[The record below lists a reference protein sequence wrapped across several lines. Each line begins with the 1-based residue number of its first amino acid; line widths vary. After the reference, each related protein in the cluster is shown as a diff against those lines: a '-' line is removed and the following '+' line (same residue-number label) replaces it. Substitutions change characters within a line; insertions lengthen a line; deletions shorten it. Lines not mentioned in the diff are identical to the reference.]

1 MLVYLLFVVG
11 FFVLIKGA
19 DILVEGSSSL
29 ARRFNVSDLV
39 IGLTVVAF
47 GTSTP
52 ELFLNIIASI
62 NGNTDLAIGNV
73 LGSNISNIF
82 LILGISSL
90 IYPLKVTEGTVWK
103 EIPFSLLAV
112 IALGVMVNG
121 PFLDNE
127 KQSVLARSDGLLL
140 LLFFIIFIYYS
151 CSIAAKIDGIEENV
165 PTAEHSILK
174 SCIMVILG
182 LICLTFGSKWIV
194 NGAIKIATSFGMSEN
209 LIGLTILA
217 IGTSLPELA
226 TSVAA
231 AYKKKADIAV
241 GNIVGS
247 NIFNIL
253 LVLGVSSVIRP
264 LPFSA
269 SSNMDIG
276 AVIFASLFLFMT
288 MFTFKKHLLDRREGA
303 VFLTLYVAYISFRVY
318 TEYT

>member
-1 MLVYLLFVVG
+1 MLVYLLFVAG

-52 ELFLNIIASI
+52 ELFVNVIASI
-62 NGNTDLAIGNV
+62 KGNVDIAIGNV

-103 EIPFSLLAV
+103 EIPFSLLAI
-112 IALGVMVNG
+112 IALAIMVNG
-121 PFLDNE
+121 AFINNE
-127 KQSVLARSDGLLL
+127 TQNVLSRSDGLLL
-140 LLFFIIFIYYS
+140 LLFFAIFIYYS
-151 CSIAAKIDGIEENV
+151 CSIAASVDGMDEHV
-165 PTAEHSILK
+165 PSSEYSLFRST
-174 SCIMVILG
+174 IMVIIG
-182 LICLTFGSKWIV
+182 LVCLIFGGKWIV
-194 NGAIKIATSFGMSEN
+194 DGAVTLAVTLGMNEN

-226 TSVAA
+226 TSAA
-231 AYKKKADIAV
+231 AASKKKVDIAV

-253 LVLGVSSVIRP
+253 LVLGISSVVKP
-264 LPFSA
+264 LPFSN
-269 SSNMDIG
+269 SSNIDIG
-276 AVIFASLFLFMT
+276 AVIFASFLLFLV
-288 MFTFKKHLLDRREGA
+288 LLCWIGENYLAHR
-303 VFLTLYVAYISFRVY
+303 ISKR
-318 TEYT
+318 